1 MRIET
6 RLIVATALSFTA
18 AALVAGCLSYQIE
31 IRQARAEVNA
41 KAEVLIDAASAVRG
55 YTSDHVTA
63 LLEANADSHF
73 LPQQVPAFA
82 AQTTMLNLKERNPQ
96 FQYREVSVNPTN
108 TNDRASDWEAGIL
121 RELRGDAKLKE
132 LIGEH
137 GSGNDARFFVARPLR
152 LTSTECLRCHSVPEA
167 APRAM
172 VVKYGAANGFGWVL
186 GDVVALQIVDVPT
199 SPSRQ
204 KAINS
209 VTITVGSIVATFALI
224 EVLLI
229 FMIRRQ
235 ITRPLLALS
244 DMARSLSL
252 GKAVLPLPEVS
263 MPTEFD
269 EVRLGLIRL
278 SNSLTVARELADRPE
293 PSSDRTSI

>member
-6 RLIVATALSFTA
+6 RLIATTALSFA
-18 AALVAGCLSYQIE
+18 VAALIAGYLSYQLE
-31 IRQARAEVNA
+31 IRQAQAEVNSKA
-41 KAEVLIDAASAVRG
+41 KVLIDAAAAVRG
-55 YTSDHVTA
+55 YTSEHITP
-63 LLEANADSHF
+63 LLEGNTDPHF

-82 AQTTMLNLKERNPQ
+82 AQTTMLNLKERYPQ
-96 FQYREVSVNPTN
+96 FQYREVSANPTN

-121 RELRGDAKLKE
+121 RQLRTDRNLQELV
-132 LIGEH
+132 GEH
-137 GSGNDARFFVARPLR
+137 GSGSAARFFVARPLR
-152 LTSTECLRCHSVPEA
+152 VTSAECLRCHSVPEA

-172 VVKYGAANGFGWVL
+172 VAKYGAANGFGWAL

-204 KAINS
+204 KAFNS
-209 VTITVGSIVATFALI
+209 VYITVGSIVATFALI

-235 ITRPLLALS
+235 ITRPLLVLS
-244 DMARSLSL
+244 DTARALSL
-252 GKAVLPLPEVS
+252 GKPPPASETS

-269 EVRLGLIRL
+269 EVRAGLARL
-278 SNSLTVARELADRPE
+278 SNSVAVARELTEQRAA
-293 PSSDRTSI
+293 TSEKEQS

>member
-6 RLIVATALSFTA
+6 RLIVVTALSFTA
-18 AALVAGCLSYQIE
+18 AALVAGYLSYLIE

-41 KAEVLIDAASAVRG
+41 KAEVLIDAASAVRR
-55 YTSDHVTA
+55 YTNDYVTP
-63 LLEANADSHF
+63 LVERNADPQF

-82 AQTTMLNLKERNPQ
+82 ALTTMLKLRERYPE
-96 FQYREVSVNPTN
+96 FQYHEVSVNPTN

-121 RELRGDAKLKE
+121 RQLRADGKLTE

-137 GSGNDARFFVARPLR
+137 GAGKAARFFVARPLR
-152 LTSTECLRCHSVPEA
+152 LDSPACLRCHSVPDA

-172 VVKYGAANGFGWVL
+172 IAKYGAANGFGWIL

-199 SPSRQ
+199 LPSRQ
-204 KAINS
+204 RAFNS
-209 VTITVGSIVATFALI
+209 VTVTVGSIVATFALI

-229 FMIRRQ
+229 FVIRRQ
-235 ITRPLLALS
+235 ITRPLVTLSDTARALS
-244 DMARSLSL
+244 F
-252 GKAVLPLPEVS
+252 GKAVPAPEIP

-269 EVRLGLIRL
+269 EVRLGLTRL
-278 SNSLTVARELADRPE
+278 SNSLAVARELSDGPDASPDKE
-293 PSSDRTSI
+293 PT